1 MRTRVLTIIS
11 VGVTIGF
18 LLGMS
23 VISMLRALLDGESAP
38 IEISF
43 TIITGMMKNTPLA
56 MVRPTASR
64 ENHSWGI
71 FQ

>member
-18 LLGMS
+18 LFGMS
-23 VISMLRALLDGESAP
+23 VISMLRALLDGQSAP

-43 TIITGMMKNTPLA
+43 TIITGFMAAVLITFVAKT
-56 MVRPTASR
+56 VR
-64 ENHSWGI
+64 
-71 FQ
+71 

>member
-18 LLGMS
+18 LFGMS
-23 VISMLRALLDGESAP
+23 VVSMLRALLDGQSAP

-43 TIITGMMKNTPLA
+43 TIITGLMAAVLLTYVAKTI
-56 MVRPTASR
+56 R
-64 ENHSWGI
+64 
-71 FQ
+71 

>member
-38 IEISF
+38 VEISF
-43 TIITGMMKNTPLA
+43 TIITGLMAAVLISYVAKT
-56 MVRPTASR
+56 VR
-64 ENHSWGI
+64 
-71 FQ
+71 